1 MMRHF
6 SLKAH
11 AALNTLA
18 TDAYG
23 SNGPNDAKFSSVT
36 DIVQFEN
43 RKHFS
48 LI

>member
-18 TDAYG
+18 LYATDAYV
-23 SNGPNDAKFSSVT
+23 SNGPNDAKFFF
-36 DIVQFEN
+36 Q
-43 RKHFS
+43 
-48 LI
+48 